1 MNNKLQVVG
10 YEINTKI
17 VNNDNYISLTDIAK
31 KVNDEEPRFIIIS
44 WLKNRSTI
52 DFIGLWE
59 ILNNPNFNRVEF
71 DTVKNEAGTNK
82 FMLSPKRWIESTNA
96 IGMISKSGKYDS
108 GTFAH
113 VDIAL
118 EFASWISPEFRL
130 YIMTELRR
138 LKEIEEREDGWNLK
152 RMLSKI
158 NYNIHT
164 DAIKNNLI
172 PELVTKEQIEWIY
185 ANEADLINVALF
197 GMTAKQW
204 KDANPR
210 LLGNIRDYA
219 NVAELVCLVNL
230 ENLNS
235 VYINEGMEQKER
247 LIKLNEIAIHQ
258 MNLLLEDNR
267 IKKLD
272 EFEKKLINEKN
283 EGI

>member
-1 MNNKLQVVG
+1 MCKEGGILNNKLQVVG
-10 YEINTKI
+10 YEINTRI

-31 KVNDEEPRFIIIS
+31 KVNDEEPRFIIMS
-44 WLKNRSTI
+44 WLRNRSTI

-59 ILNNPNFNRVEF
+59 ILNNPNFNRIEF
-71 DTVKNEAGTNK
+71 DTVKNESGTNK

-96 IGMISKSGKYDS
+96 IGIISKAGKYDG

-138 LKEIEEREDGWNLK
+138 LKEIEERQSGWNLK
-152 RMLSKI
+152 RTLSKI
-158 NYNIHT
+158 NYSIHT
-164 DAIKNNLI
+164 EAIKNNLI
-172 PELVTKEQIEWIY
+172 PELVTKEQIERIY
-185 ANEADLINVALF
+185 ANEADIVNVALF

-204 KDANPR
+204 KDANPT
-210 LLGNIRDYA
+210 LKGNIRDYA

-235 VYINEGMEQKER
+235 VYINEGLEQKEAV
-247 LIKLNEIAIHQ
+247 EI
-258 MNLLLEDNR
+258 
-267 IKKLD
+267 
-272 EFEKKLINEKN
+272 
-283 EGI
+283 